1 MNISKRLVIF
11 LFFLFI
17 VLLVGMIFWPVI
29 QSDLIIPISQVVW
42 VFLRVFILSID
53 QKYYWG
59 AICFIISIILYRRL
73 TPTYKQIV
81 ESGDFQ
87 NSNSTIRNIGY
98 WHDLFTFVG
107 QTDLSVKTLK
117 LELAGLL
124 LSLFAAKQRKS
135 ADFHLY
141 DAIKQGEIPIP
152 ERIHDYLFVEE
163 TQTTGQSIKIF
174 VQSIGKNIRK
184 RIRQWTGQEAAEQY
198 QMIDEVLS
206 FVESSLEMNHGDEKF
221 NPNKH

>member
-1 MNISKRLVIF
+1 MNISRRLVIF
-11 LFFLFI
+11 LFFLFLA
-17 VLLVGMIFWPVI
+17 LLVGMVFWPFI
-29 QSDLIIPISQVVW
+29 QSQIIIPISQVVW
-42 VFLRVFILSID
+42 VFLRIFILSID

-59 AICFIISIILYRRL
+59 AICFILAIILYRRL
-73 TPTYKQIV
+73 TPTYKQTV

-98 WHDLFTFVG
+98 WRDLFTFID

-124 LSLFAAKQRKS
+124 LSLYAVKQRKS

-152 ERIHDYLFVEE
+152 ARIHDYLFVEE
-163 TQTTGQSIKIF
+163 SQISGRSIEKFI
-174 VQSIGKNIRK
+174 QSIGRNFRK
-184 RIRQWTGQEAAEQY
+184 WMRRWTGQEAAEQY
-198 QMIDEVLS
+198 RMIDEVLS
-206 FVESSLEMNHGDEKF
+206 FVESSLEMSHDDGKI